1 MLAIVRVKMRN
12 GNDGLW
18 NYIYDNKQEL
28 EKQFNN
34 CVELMYMTKRA
45 KHEDTSLFI
54 HAEDPN
60 CFGEFVAKVITHIP
74 GVEGIWMFNMMN
86 MKFFYLQE
94 NLLDEWTRY
103 IVTINTHPSRVE
115 DVYKALSNL
124 NSNSDIAPV
133 YLAYTFHLFGDNIMF
148 SLLANDTQ
156 AAQKFTMKN
165 IKDLPGVLR
174 TNVTAIEK
182 QERLTSRESWK
193 LYVKSN
199 LLPKA

>member
-12 GNDGLW
+12 GSNGLW
-18 NYIYDNKQEL
+18 NHISDNKEEL

-45 KHEDTSLFI
+45 RHEDTSLFI

-74 GVEGIWMFNMMN
+74 GVDGIWMFNMMN

-94 NLLDEWTRY
+94 SLLHEWNRFV
-103 IVTINTHPSRVE
+103 VTINTHPSKVE
-115 DVYKALSNL
+115 EVYNALSNI
-124 NSNSDIAPV
+124 NSTSDTAPV
-133 YLAYTFHLFGDNIMF
+133 YIAYTFHLFGDNIMF
-148 SLLANDTQ
+148 SLLGNDAQ
-156 AAQKFTMKN
+156 AAQKYVMENVNN
-165 IKDLPGVLR
+165 IPGVLR
-174 TNVTAIEK
+174 TNITTIEK
-182 QERLTSRESWK
+182 KQRLTSREAWK

-199 LLPKA
+199 LLPSG

>member
-12 GNDGLW
+12 GGNGLW
-18 NYIYDNKQEL
+18 DHILDNKKEL

-45 KHEDTSLFI
+45 RHEDTSLFI
-54 HAEDPN
+54 QAEDPN

-74 GVEGIWMFNMMN
+74 GVDGIWMFNMMN
-86 MKFFYLQE
+86 MKFFYLQDS
-94 NLLDEWTRY
+94 LLNEWTRY
-103 IVTINTHPSRVE
+103 VVTINIHPSRVE

-124 NSNSDIAPV
+124 NSTSDTAPV
-133 YLAYTFHLFGDNIMF
+133 YVAYTFHLFGDNIMF
-148 SLLANDTQ
+148 SLLANGAQ
-156 AAQKFTMKN
+156 AAQKFIKKN
-165 IKDLPGVLR
+165 VNGLSGVLR

-199 LLPKA
+199 LLPRS